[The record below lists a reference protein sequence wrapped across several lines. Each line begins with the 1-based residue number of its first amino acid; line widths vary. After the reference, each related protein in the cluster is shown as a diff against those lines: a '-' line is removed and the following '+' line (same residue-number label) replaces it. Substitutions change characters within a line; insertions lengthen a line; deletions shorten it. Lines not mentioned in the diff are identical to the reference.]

1 MKHVTVKFDEMIMF
15 CNKPITKPEWVDT
28 FKTHHFI
35 CQRKGETLW
44 VFDPDLDREPVV
56 HEKQSI
62 ANAAKV
68 IDVVHFENFCTAFE
82 EVVDV
87 TNTNITDLLIVSDC
101 KHRPN
106 LNTIYKHVKKCNHE
120 LQMVVAYKE
129 VQMSPMA
136 GRGRRN
142 VVEHVSIFSA
152 RPLVPVHEP
161 RLFYTLTSCA
171 TNLMIQ
177 VDMLTHEE
185 APRCKK
191 EVKEAIHTAYG
202 LPRHERCLARDVL
215 VPVLSKEK
223 HICLWREQLHA
234 TKAKRAIIATPG
246 GGVLLRACV
255 AHGVKAL
262 VLSKNDAHMQYLREY
277 VIEFMLTEA
286 KMNSLCPYHIKRT
299 TVISKLGLDVD
310 DTQPSPLSKSIT
322 IADDIAADPAADNA
336 GQTMPN
342 AVDSG
347 HAQDDEVLAEDN
359 AGQMVPA
366 ETVEQGQA
374 GNAGGQPSDH
384 EDNQGST
391 SGSDSDKKT
400 SAGSDSGSKSK
411 ESGDDP
417 MSDLFDV
424 TAAATKKRASAQA
437 NKQPTDGEAPAP
449 KGRGRGRGRG
459 KKVQNSEGAAPAKKR
474 SRLAGKQATAPP
486 VIH

>member
-1 MKHVTVKFDEMIMF
+1 LKHVTVKFDEIIMF

-28 FKTHHFI
+28 FKTNHFI
-35 CQRKGETLW
+35 GQRKGETLW
-44 VFDPDLDREPVV
+44 VFDPDLDREPSPQ
-56 HEKQSI
+56 ERQSV
-62 ANAAKV
+62 ANAV
-68 IDVVHFENFCTAFE
+68 NFIDVVHFENFCTAFE
-82 EVVDV
+82 DVVDV
-87 TNTNITDLLIVSDC
+87 TNNNIVDLLLVSDC
-101 KHRPN
+101 KHRTN
-106 LNTIYKHVKKCNHE
+106 FTTIYKHIKKCNQEH
-120 LQMVVAYKE
+120 QMIVAYKE
-129 VQMSPMA
+129 VQMSGMA

-142 VVEHVSIFSA
+142 VVEHVSIFSVK
-152 RPLVPVHEP
+152 PLVPVHEP

-177 VDMLTHEE
+177 VDILTAEQ

-191 EVKEAIHTAYG
+191 EVKEAIHTSHG

-215 VPVLSKEK
+215 VPVMSKEK
-223 HICLWREQLHA
+223 HIWPWREQLHA

-262 VLSKNDAHMQYLREY
+262 VLSKNDAHTQHLREY

-286 KMNSLCPYHIKRT
+286 KMNSMCPYHIKRT

-310 DTQPSPLSKSIT
+310 DTQPRPISKAIT
-322 IADDIAADPAADNA
+322 IAEDLAADPAEDNA

-347 HAQDDEVLAEDN
+347 HAQDGEVLAEDN

-384 EDNQGST
+384 DNGDNQDSA
-391 SGSDSDKKT
+391 SGSDSDKP
-400 SAGSDSGSKSK
+400 SAGSDSGSK
-411 ESGDDP
+411 
-417 MSDLFDV
+417 
-424 TAAATKKRASAQA
+424 
-437 NKQPTDGEAPAP
+437 
-449 KGRGRGRGRG
+449 
-459 KKVQNSEGAAPAKKR
+459 
-474 SRLAGKQATAPP
+474 
-486 VIH
+486 